1 MEANAFEDMLGVLA
15 EERSVDPYAA
25 RTQALRLYF
34 NANPSLKLEG
44 SLLLWS
50 RGRISLARA
59 AELAGLTVPELKEIL
74 ASRGLSRETEGKTA
88 EEIDAKLKEL
98 LP

>member
-1 MEANAFEDMLGVLA
+1 VEASVFEDLFGVLV
-15 EERSVDPYAA
+15 EEHSIDPHSA

-50 RGRISLARA
+50 KGRISLARA
-59 AELAGLTVPELKEIL
+59 AELASLTVPELKEIL
-74 ASRGLSRETEGKTA
+74 ASRGLIRETEGKSA
-88 EEIDAKLKEL
+88 EEMDAKLQEL